1 MFQISFTFV
10 AMLFLGSSLMAQSLS
25 GIVLDPQGAGV
36 PNARVMLYSREN
48 GVRLNT
54 TTNATGKYRFGSLA
68 PGEYVVEAEASGFA
82 RARAA
87 PIRLDHGTAKTL
99 NLTLLLAGVREE
111 VTVTAAGTAQV
122 VDEVS
127 KALTVVGRQEIEE
140 RDEFAVSETL
150 RTTPGYSSICE
161 QSLSKIRE

>member
-1 MFQISFTFV
+1 
-10 AMLFLGSSLMAQSLS
+10 
-25 GIVLDPQGAGV
+25 
-36 PNARVMLYSREN
+36 
-48 GVRLNT
+48 
-54 TTNATGKYRFGSLA
+54 
-68 PGEYVVEAEASGFA
+68 VEAEASGFA

-111 VTVTAAGTAQV
+111 VTVTAASTAQA

-140 RDEFAVSETL
+140 RDEFAVSEAL
-150 RTTPGYSSICE
+150 RTTPGLRLQQLGGPGALTSIKTRGMRNEDTALLIDGQRLRDVAAPQADGSSLLGDLIVTNV
-161 QSLSKIRE
+161 